1 MFAFSLKP
9 RGLEV
14 PYKGSK
20 QRSRRKF
27 LVSGQSNAI
36 LGDQDGLHA
45 FGRRLNAFA
54 FVDDKFV
61 YLGHSYESHEF
72 SP

>member
-1 MFAFSLKP
+1 MFAFCLKP

-14 PYKGSK
+14 PNKGSK

-27 LVSGQSNAI
+27 SVSRQSNAI
-36 LGDQDGLHA
+36 LGDQDGFHD
-45 FGRRLNAFA
+45 FGRRLNGFA

-61 YLGHSYESHEF
+61 YPGHSYESHD